1 MRQPDEP
8 ESLHAAASALAP
20 PGTVSLCILKGTYTA
35 LCESCTLRS
44 MVKKILDLAEKQIM
58 REKIKK
64 SRVGVNSS
72 LLRIFIA
79 KILAAPAVRMKGRN
93 SYFHSPGGIRTENE
107 LDPGEQKASRA
118 FSSE

>member
-1 MRQPDEP
+1 MH
-8 ESLHAAASALAP
+8 S
-20 PGTVSLCILKGTYTA
+20 
-35 LCESCTLRS
+35 
-44 MVKKILDLAEKQIM
+44 QINGQKDSRLS
-58 REKIKK
+58 READNERKKIKK

-93 SYFHSPGGIRTENE
+93 SYFHSPGEIRTENE
-107 LDPGEQKASRA
+107 LDRGEQKASRT